1 MLQQNTCHVGNI
13 KTAIVFIAVL
23 FGTACVFF
31 SYYQTISSTNA
42 KYQALF
48 LKEKKEITESVQQFY
63 QYLTLTETRLLPSL
77 QDKERISRILSERI
91 EGIMDNNF
99 PTIISMAFIP
109 TTQPHITYTRFGK
122 TMLKDKI
129 QPEDKGD
136 GVIYLGEGK
145 FKIQKTFYDKSKK
158 AFGILQSTFSI
169 ERFLYRNFTEEEMSI
184 VPEQEQNLKEGQL
197 SFQVMEIPYVFVYTP
212 PTLSFLQFIFIF
224 KTQIIVAFVFG
235 FIVLLS
241 GITIGAFLRQKI
253 LLRQHLINHRLKE
266 KLKAFKEEKINQGN
280 QLAAYQHL
288 AKLNEQSKQAIYSL
302 FTNLQDRYRKMAAQA
317 HGINEI
323 TSKMILQEAGNEKL
337 MKDVHGIS
345 QESNTI
351 LRRLVSGFPMRE
363 IEEPIDIFQSLEKL
377 KTIFLPEMTKLSVAL
392 EIKGKIKTPPR
403 FDRTIIEIV
412 LHNIFYMIV
421 DRLSKNSTFKIE
433 VRGENPIQIIFYDD
447 GYDVGEKIHIVDNNP
462 KPENVLCLDKNKLKE
477 LVGCLGWDISFQ
489 GEEDFLNSVTLT
501 IPAVLDEQMLP
512 SNVVNLFNFKPYAE

>member
-1 MLQQNTCHVGNI
+1 MLQPNTHHVSNI

-23 FGTACVFF
+23 LGTAYVLF
-31 SYYQTISSTNA
+31 SYYQTVSSTNA

-48 LKEKKEITESVQQFY
+48 WKEKKDITESIQQFY

-109 TTQPHITYTRFGK
+109 TSQPHIAYTRFG
-122 TMLKDKI
+122 TTKI
-129 QPEDKGD
+129 QPEEKRD

-169 ERFLYRNFTEEEMSI
+169 ERFLFRNFTEEEMSI
-184 VPEQEQNLKEGQL
+184 VPGQEQNLKEGQL

-224 KTQIIVAFVFG
+224 KTQIIVALIFG
-235 FIVLLS
+235 FVLLLS
-241 GITIGAFLRQKI
+241 GITIGIFLRQKI

-266 KLKAFKEEKINQGN
+266 KLKAFKEEKKNQDK

-288 AKLNEQSKQAIYSL
+288 AKLNESSKQAIYSL

-337 MKDVHGIS
+337 MKDIHGIS

-377 KTIFLPEMTKLSVAL
+377 KIIFLPEMTKLSVTL
-392 EIKGKIKTPPR
+392 EVKGKIKTPPR

-433 VRGENPIQIIFYDD
+433 VRGENPIRIIFYDD
-447 GYDVGEKIHIVDNNP
+447 GYDVGEKIHIIDNNP
-462 KPENVLCLDKNKLKE
+462 KPEDILCLGKNKLKE

-501 IPAVLDEQMLP
+501 IPAVLNEQMLP
-512 SNVVNLFNFKPYAE
+512 GNVVNLFNFKPYAE